1 MLAWQIWLII
11 AGVCLVVEIATVG
24 FLVFWLA
31 VAALITC
38 VLSLFIDN
46 VLIQTAIFV
55 ILSAV
60 LIFLTRP
67 LAKKLSSKDT
77 LVTNANSIVGKEA
90 IVIKEIN
97 EETSN
102 IGQVKVSGDIWS
114 AICNS
119 STEPIPVGSKVKI
132 TKIDGVKLVVEPL
145 ELKSEVLFK

>member
-132 TKIDGVKLVVEPL
+132 TKIDGVKLVVVPL
-145 ELKSEVLFK
+145 ELKSEVLSK

>member
-11 AGVCLVVEIATVG
+11 AGVCLIVEIATVG

-46 VLIQTAIFV
+46 VIIQTTIFV

-60 LIFLTRP
+60 LILLTRP

-90 IVIKEIN
+90 IVTKEIN

-102 IGQVKVSGDIWS
+102 IGQVKVSGDVWS
-114 AICNS
+114 AICYS

-145 ELKSEVLFK
+145 ELKSEVLSK